1 MTGYGT
7 LKINISLASPVSS
20 LESMD
25 RAGEVAIQYKIKLQ
39 KAREKHTREE
49 CHRLESELRNLIF
62 RRYLNLG
69 EKYELNEV

>member
-25 RAGEVAIQYKIKLQ
+25 RAGEEAIQNKNKLL
-39 KAREKHTREE
+39 KAREKHIREE
-49 CHRLESELRNLIF
+49 RHKIESELRNLIF
-62 RRYLNLG
+62 RRYLNLS
-69 EKYELNEV
+69 EK